1 MVWQTNPPTEGNEM
15 TIYKIRAALVVVL
28 AALGM
33 LGALLAGAT
42 RSPSRDRTAPPPPP
56 PIHHYPGCLKW
67 EPIVLKRG

>member
-42 RSPSRDRTAPPPPP
+42 RSPSRSHPVDPPS
-56 PIHHYPGCLKW
+56 
-67 EPIVLKRG
+67 VV